1 MLSNYSSIAI
11 EDSPIV
17 KQQELFIASN
27 IQSLEDFLKTE
38 LSVGRHVYCSFSQ
51 SQLDW
56 GLARSLMERE
66 IKSISFF
73 HGQTLIRN

>member
-11 EDSPIV
+11 EDSPLV
-17 KQQELFIASN
+17 KEQELFIASN
-27 IQSLEDFLKTE
+27 VQSLEDFLKTE
-38 LSVGRHVYCSFSQ
+38 LSVGRHVYCSFNQ

-56 GLARSLMERE
+56 RLARSLIERE

-73 HGQTLIRN
+73 HGHMWLRN